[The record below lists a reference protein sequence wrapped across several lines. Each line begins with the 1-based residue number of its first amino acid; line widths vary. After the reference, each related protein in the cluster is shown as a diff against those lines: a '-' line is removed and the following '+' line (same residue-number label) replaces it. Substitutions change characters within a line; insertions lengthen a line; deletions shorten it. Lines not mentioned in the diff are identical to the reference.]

1 MREDVVDYVR
11 CYVDCVNA
19 STACCNKSN
28 GLPVALRDMSLGGS
42 FPCEF
47 LLPSCASGKGQDR
60 ASRQA
65 RNHPKALILE
75 CECIK
80 CNFIQVC
87 L

>member
-28 GLPVALRDMSLGGS
+28 GLPVALRDKSLGGS

-47 LLPSCASGKGQDR
+47 LCHLMQVAKGKIGQVDKR
-60 ASRQA
+60 G
-65 RNHPKALILE
+65 I
-75 CECIK
+75 
-80 CNFIQVC
+80 IQRR
-87 L
+87 